1 MLGKALIV
9 FLALLTT
16 SQLNDDTYLVV
27 ETCDGRTQFFP
38 GERIC
43 VRLTGMV
50 HDDCPGDLL
59 VYVYVYSYGDTL
71 SIQEEERLQE
81 GKILSNTKKVID
93 ETITFHLPKT
103 GEYVLR
109 GAVIC
114 SRAPLPS
121 GDWEWV
127 VFSNELRI
135 VVVRKC
141 QETVI
146 RKECSSDG
154 KWVYAYILKEN
165 CEIEKRKIESCSF
178 GCKNGECLPEPESRR
193 YCEIIKEECHRRA
206 EKYYE
211 IMEEECRE
219 IIEECRE
226 RIDEKYCERIE
237 EECYRI
243 AEGCREIMEEDCREI
258 IEEECRERIEEEC
271 RETIEECHEAIEKC
285 YERIEE
291 VCDWIAE
298 ECHRDIDYLRMEV
311 KRCCE
316 IIDEDYYYQQGEY
329 CYYDCELVEC
339 FGGRKDVRNCKV
351 EKKPCDEA
359 KCTEDGWDTSECCDP
374 SKKPKVLYYSDGNYC
389 YYSCEPVCRN
399 GNWFLENCSVSEKK
413 CDTSKCTPTGWSE
426 CCERKPTGRR
436 RCSESGGVEVEYLTE
451 DCSIRWVKER
461 DCLLGCSNGTCL
473 ESKKEVLLP
482 PMLAILTVLITT
494 RRRRRHLRRR
504 VCKVCG
510 KQIMSGWRICPHCG
524 SLLEEEKRTKE
535 RESDTKIYKD
545 KKKEEK

>member
-1 MLGKALIV
+1 MSHWNSNPYLYVQFSIFTQFIWWKSLELRTCRWPTMLGKALIV

-16 SQLNDDTYLVV
+16 SQLNDDIYLVV

-43 VRLTGMV
+43 IRLTGMAY
-50 HDDCPGDLL
+50 DEDCSGDLL
-59 VYVYVYSYGDTL
+59 VYVYVYSHGHMV
-71 SIQEEERLQE
+71 SIQGGKRLP
-81 GKILSNTKKVID
+81 NTKKVFD
-93 ETITFHLPKT
+93 ETITFYLPKET

-109 GAVIC
+109 GAVKC
-114 SRAPLPS
+114 SRTSSPS
-121 GDWEWV
+121 GDWEYRWV
-127 VFSNELRI
+127 VSSDELRI
-135 VVVRKC
+135 IVRKC

-154 KWVYAYILKEN
+154 KWVYAYVMKED
-165 CEIEKRKIESCSF
+165 CEIEKKKIRSCSF
-178 GCKNGECLPEPESRR
+178 GCRNGECLPARR
-193 YCEIIKEECHRRA
+193 CTG
-206 EKYYE
+206 EKP
-211 IMEEECRE
+211 
-219 IIEECRE
+219 
-226 RIDEKYCERIE
+226 DE
-237 EECYRI
+237 
-243 AEGCREIMEEDCREI
+243 
-258 IEEECRERIEEEC
+258 
-271 RETIEECHEAIEKC
+271 
-285 YERIEE
+285 
-291 VCDWIAE
+291 
-298 ECHRDIDYLRMEV
+298 
-311 KRCCE
+311 
-316 IIDEDYYYQQGEY
+316 YYQRGEY
-329 CYYDCELVEC
+329 CYYNCEVVCNRGNWDL
-339 FGGRKDVRNCKV
+339 RNCKV

-451 DCSIRWVKER
+451 DCSTRWVKER

-482 PMLAILTVLITT
+482 PMLAILTILITT
-494 RRRRRHLRRR
+494 RRRRHLRRR
-504 VCKVCG
+504 VCKICG

-524 SLLEEEKRTKE
+524 SLLEGEKRTKE
-535 RESDTKIYKD
+535 RESDTKIYED